1 MAGIWDIV
9 ASLDSETQQRIDIG
23 LLRMTLTAVGL
34 NTIEYPQGREYLE
47 QSFGR
52 EFTEEELD
60 DLISMLTNMF
70 NDPTTAVQSG
80 VTCEFVFKLAEIRLI
95 DEPTFRTML
104 GI

>member
-9 ASLDSETQQRIDIG
+9 ASLPVEGQQRIDIG
-23 LLRMTLTAVGL
+23 LLRMNLTAVGL

-52 EFTEEELD
+52 PFNEAELD
-60 DLISMLTNMF
+60 DLISLLTNLF
-70 NDPTTAVQSG
+70 NDPLTAVESG
-80 VTCEFVFKLAEIRLI
+80 AICEFVFKLAELRMI
-95 DEPTFRTML
+95 DEPTFRTLL